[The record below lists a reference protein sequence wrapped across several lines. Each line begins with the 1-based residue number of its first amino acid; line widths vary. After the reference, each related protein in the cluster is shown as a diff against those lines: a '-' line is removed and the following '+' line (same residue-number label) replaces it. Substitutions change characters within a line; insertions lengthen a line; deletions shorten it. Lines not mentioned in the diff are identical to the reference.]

1 MLDIFYDKAQAL
13 KHAGTPFALA
23 VVVRHEAPISGKPG
37 DKAIILSDG
46 SLHGWIGGGCT
57 QPVIVKEARKA
68 LEDGNPRLVRITPT
82 ASEVFVEGIKEYPMT
97 CYSGGALDIYIEPI
111 MPKPQLVVL
120 GHSIV
125 AQALVRLG
133 RVMSYRVVVH
143 APGATAELFPNADV
157 FHNTFDLAELTQT
170 PQTFVVVSTQGHGDE
185 EALEAIADL
194 DVPYAAFVASRRKAA
209 QVFANL
215 EERGIAADQLAGI
228 RTPAGLDIG
237 ARLPEEI
244 AVSVLAEVVGELR
257 GKRIETQFIE
267 RESDRTAV
275 VDATRVTL
283 AIGEMTCAHCM
294 QRVQKTLESVEGVT
308 VHDVE
313 IGTAEV
319 SFDPATGR
327 REAIAEALADKG
339 YVLLPTTPAE
349 IATEELSGAVA

>member
-1 MLDIFYDKAQAL
+1 M
-13 KHAGTPFALA
+13 
-23 VVVRHEAPISGKPG
+23 RHEAPISGKPG
-37 DKAIILSDG
+37 DKAIILADG

-57 QPVIVKEARKA
+57 QPVIIKEARKA
-68 LEDGNPRLVRITPT
+68 LDDGSPRLVRITPT
-82 ASEVFVEGIKEYPMT
+82 ASEVFVEGITEYPMT

-111 MPKPQLVVL
+111 MPRPQLVVL
-120 GHSIV
+120 GHSVV

-143 APGATAELFPNADV
+143 APGATAELFPDADV
-157 FHNTFDLAELTQT
+157 FYDTFDLTGLTQT

-185 EALEAIADL
+185 EALEAVSQL

-209 QVFANL
+209 QVVANL
-215 EERGIAADQLAGI
+215 EARGVAADQLASI

-257 GKRIETQFIE
+257 GKRIETQFVE
-267 RESDRTAV
+267 ADAERTAA
-275 VDATRVTL
+275 VDDARMML
-283 AIGEMTCAHCM
+283 SIGEMTCAHCM

-313 IGTAEV
+313 IGSAQV
-319 SFDPATGR
+319 SFDPAAGR
-327 REAIAEALADKG
+327 RAAIAEALAEKG
-339 YVLLPTTPAE
+339 YALLPAAPAE
-349 IATEELSGAVA
+349 VAAKEQPEAVS